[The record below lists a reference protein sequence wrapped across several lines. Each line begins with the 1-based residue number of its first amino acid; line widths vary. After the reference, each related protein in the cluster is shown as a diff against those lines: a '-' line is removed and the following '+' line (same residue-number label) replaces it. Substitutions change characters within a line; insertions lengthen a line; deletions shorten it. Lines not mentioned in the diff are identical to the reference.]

1 MATAST
7 TSRAEPYD
15 EHDSRGGPPV
25 AWKYRYQVSSPITR
39 LCPCSTVA
47 GLKTGMQESKELYPS
62 ARWMA
67 DPGRR
72 ARHPVQG
79 SNTVLSDGE
88 ILASVVRLSYEAT
101 TSSTLCRRRSVWQ
114 EGLTD
119 TATTTTSAMSTPS
132 DKLACGQRYDVDIGL
147 TEYMGSDAI
156 VPSPCESS
164 LLPLFYLSRMCDSGS
179 SALFFCEISYQ
190 LTRDTKL
197 TKEVSHTSISSLAH
211 IDRWPTSQIVHRSQ
225 MLQAMSRSR
234 ECCCTPLLSW

>member
-1 MATAST
+1 MDRTCTASDPCEGT
-7 TSRAEPYD
+7 PAKGDRDQQADNEPL
-15 EHDSRGGPPV
+15 DSSDLRETV
-25 AWKYRYQVSSPITR
+25 AVGRLSPGDTDQVSSPINR
-39 LCPCSTVA
+39 LCPCSTMA

-132 DKLACGQRYDVDIGL
+132 DKLACGQRYDVDIGQ
-147 TEYMGSDAI
+147 TEYMGSDATSDAT
-156 VPSPCESS
+156 VSSPCESL

-179 SALFFCEISYQ
+179 SALFLRNQ
-190 LTRDTKL
+190 LPIDT
-197 TKEVSHTSISSLAH
+197 
-211 IDRWPTSQIVHRSQ
+211 
-225 MLQAMSRSR
+225 
-234 ECCCTPLLSW
+234 

>member
-1 MATAST
+1 MCVPFDHPHMGTLAKGDRDQ
-7 TSRAEPYD
+7 RANNKPSD
-15 EHDSRGGPPV
+15 SSDLKPNDSRGGPPV
-25 AWKYRYQVSSPITR
+25 AWKYRYQVSSPIYR

-79 SNTVLSDGE
+79 SNTVLADGE

-132 DKLACGQRYDVDIGL
+132 DKLACGQRYDVDIGQTDYL
-147 TEYMGSDAI
+147 GEMQPYRRRVSR
-156 VPSPCESS
+156 CCCRC
-164 LLPLFYLSRMCDSGS
+164 LCLSRMCDSGS
-179 SALFFCEISYQ
+179 SALFFLRNQ
-190 LTRDTKL
+190 LPIDT
-197 TKEVSHTSISSLAH
+197 
-211 IDRWPTSQIVHRSQ
+211 
-225 MLQAMSRSR
+225 
-234 ECCCTPLLSW
+234 